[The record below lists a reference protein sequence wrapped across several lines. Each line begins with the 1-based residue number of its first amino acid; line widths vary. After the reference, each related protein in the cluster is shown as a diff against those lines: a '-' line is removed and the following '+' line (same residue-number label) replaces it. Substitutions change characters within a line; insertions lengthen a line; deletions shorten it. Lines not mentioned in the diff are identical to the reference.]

1 MVRSIIIV
9 ALLLV
14 GLLYASLFLMWNAE
28 TKVDLVTW
36 GSLGGP
42 LWIGGV
48 PAGFLPLVGALI
60 GAAVM
65 AIAAWLPWAAQRRA
79 TRSAEAKL
87 AKVIEKFNEQKKLLG
102 ARKQELADLQARVD
116 ELEGT
121 SAPASVTEV
130 AEEAGEGSP
139 VVATADLASDEEP
152 EAIQ

>member
-1 MVRSIIIV
+1 VVRSIILV

-36 GSLGGP
+36 GSMGGP

-48 PAGFLPLVGALI
+48 PAGFLPLVGAII

-65 AIAAWLPWAAQRRA
+65 AIAAWLPWAAQRKA

-87 AKVIEKFNEQKKLLG
+87 AKVIEKFNEQKKLLA

-116 ELEGT
+116 QLEGT
-121 SAPASVTEV
+121 SAPAAMTEV

-139 VVATADLASDEEP
+139 VMSTVDLSSEEEP
-152 EAIQ
+152 EATQ